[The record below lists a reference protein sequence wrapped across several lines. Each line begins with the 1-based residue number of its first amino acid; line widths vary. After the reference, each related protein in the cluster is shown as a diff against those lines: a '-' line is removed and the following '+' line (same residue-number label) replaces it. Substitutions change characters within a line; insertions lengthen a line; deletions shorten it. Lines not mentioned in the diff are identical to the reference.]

1 MWYHELSHDERL
13 LYDRTILGSHE
24 RRIEAYVLNYNGG
37 LVRDITDLV
46 MPGGEITGDTTRE
59 VLQILDLPLADP
71 GRTIS
76 FDHPTSVPVSR
87 RRMLQVIDSRRI
99 PGLGWVDEIVHTGP
113 IWTAERDGDTVRVV
127 AHDGSRLAMGSVRQR
142 RNWNRK
148 TRITIVIVALL
159 EAAGATSDQI
169 RIPKLRT
176 TLAKVI
182 HVGHRPKRKHDGK
195 KGGKKKRHRTRKYVA
210 DTSDTYWAE
219 AQDLA
224 RALGRRLYA
233 DPRLVFRFLVKSNR
247 PVFTIDRGDLL
258 APPNISRPDD
268 GPRPNVF
275 AGQGRDPKGKKHHR
289 PTPKPAVLP
298 AAHEESR
305 ESLAWNGKP
314 TENRQTTIFEHAK
327 SKKAVSRELAK
338 QRDEALRVTQQ
349 REIVIPTKPQLKA
362 YDVIQVREVGTV
374 AMKQWR
380 YPLSGAEGMTIGST
394 ARVSAMRGRR

>member
-1 MWYHELSHDERL
+1 MFYDQLDHDERE

-24 RRIEAYVLNYNGG
+24 RRIEAYLLTYDLE
-37 LVRDITDLV
+37 LVRDISDLV

-59 VLQILDLPLADP
+59 VLQILDLPVADP

-87 RRMLQVIDSRRI
+87 RRCLQVIDSRRI
-99 PGLGWVDEIVHTGP
+99 PGLGWVDEVVHTGP

-127 AHDGSRLAMGSVRQR
+127 AHDGSRLAMGSVRHR
-142 RNWNRK
+142 HSWNRK
-148 TRITIVIVALL
+148 TRITTVVIALL
-159 EAAGATSDQI
+159 EAAGATADQV

-195 KGGKKKRHRTRKYVA
+195 KGEKKKRRRVRRYVA
-210 DTSDTYWAE
+210 DTGDTYFGE
-219 AQDLA
+219 AQQLA
-224 RALGRRLYA
+224 RELGRRLYA
-233 DPRLVFRFLVKSNR
+233 DRRLVFRFITKSNR

-258 APPNISRPDD
+258 AQPNISRPDD
-268 GPRPNVF
+268 GPHPNVF
-275 AGQGRDPKGKKHHR
+275 AGQGRDPKGKNHHR
-289 PTPKPAVLP
+289 PTPRPAVLP
-298 AAHEESR
+298 PSHEESR

-314 TENRQTTIFEHAK
+314 TEIRQTTIFEHAK
-327 SKKAVSRELAK
+327 SKKAVSRELVK
-338 QRDEALRVTQQ
+338 QRDEALRTPQQ

-362 YDVIQVREVGTV
+362 YDIIQVREVGTV

-380 YPLSGAEGMTIGST
+380 YPLSGAEGQTIGST
-394 ARVSAMRGRR
+394 ARVSATRRPR

>member
-1 MWYHELSHDERL
+1 MWFHELDHAERL
-13 LYDRTILGSHE
+13 LYDQTILGSHE
-24 RRIEAYVLNYNGG
+24 RRVEAYVLNYDLE

-46 MPGGEITGDTTRE
+46 MEGGEITGDTTRE
-59 VLQILDLPLADP
+59 VLQILDLPVADP

-87 RRMLQVIDSRRI
+87 RRILQVIDSRRI
-99 PGLGWVDEIVHTGP
+99 PGLGWVDEVVHTGP
-113 IWTAERDGDTVRVV
+113 IWTSERDGDVVRIV
-127 AHDGSRLAMGSVRQR
+127 AHDGSRLAMGTVRHR
-142 RNWNRK
+142 HNWNRK
-148 TRITIVIVALL
+148 TRITTVIVALL
-159 EAAGATSDQI
+159 TAAGATSDQVG
-169 RIPKLRT
+169 IPKLRT

-195 KGGKKKRHRTRKYVA
+195 KGDKKKRHRNRKYVA
-210 DTSDTYWAE
+210 DTGDTYFGE
-219 AQDLA
+219 AQMLA
-224 RALGRRLYA
+224 RELGRRLYA
-233 DPRLVFRFLVKSNR
+233 DRRLVFRFLVKSNR

-289 PTPKPAVLP
+289 PTPRPAVLP
-298 AAHEESR
+298 PAHEESR

-314 TENRQTTIFEHAK
+314 TENRQTTVFEHAK
-327 SKKAVSRELAK
+327 SKKAVSRQLTK
-338 QRDEALRVTQQ
+338 QRDEALRTPQQ

-362 YDVIQVREVGTV
+362 YDVVQVREVGTV
-374 AMKQWR
+374 VMKQWR

-394 ARVSAMRGRR
+394 AKIPAMRRRR